1 MDEELRYYVYVYIDP
16 RNYEEFY
23 YGQGKGSRKEAHLYE
38 TKDTEKV
45 KRINQIKKEGLE
57 PIIKVIAANLT
68 KNEALLVEKTLI
80 WKLGRTLTNISS
92 GHYSEKFRPHNTF
105 HLKLARFDFQN
116 GIYFVNVGEGGGHRL
131 WLDCRKYGFL
141 SAGQGRK
148 YRDQIKTLKVG
159 DVVCAYISTK
169 GYVGIGI
176 VKAEAIRVSEFKIGN
191 KYLHQI
197 KNLECKNIFDNSNNL
212 EKSEYLIK
220 IDWKYSVEKEN
231 AKWARKEKLFFTR
244 LVKAS
249 MNKQVKTLKF
259 LETQFKMKFN
269 SLLD

>member
-1 MDEELRYYVYVYIDP
+1 MDDDLRYYVYVYIDP

-45 KRINQIKKEGLE
+45 KRIREIKKDGLE

-68 KNEALLVEKTLI
+68 KSEALLIEKTLI

-92 GHYSEKFRPHNTF
+92 GHYSEKFRPHNSF

-116 GIYFVNVGEGGGHRL
+116 GIYFVNVGERGGHRL
-131 WLDCRKYGFL
+131 WIDCRKYGFI

-159 DVVCAYISTK
+159 DVICAYISKK

-176 VKAEAIRVSEFKIGN
+176 VRAEAIRSREYKIGD
-191 KYLHQI
+191 KFLHQI
-197 KNLECKNIFDNSNNL
+197 KGLKCKNILDNSNNI
-212 EKSEYLIK
+212 EKSEYLVK
-220 IDWKYSVEKEN
+220 VDWKFSVEKEK
-231 AKWARKEKLFFTR
+231 AKWEKREKLFFTR

-249 MNKQVKTLKF
+249 MNKQIKTLKF
-259 LETQFKMKFN
+259 LENAFNMKFS
-269 SLLD
+269 SLLS